1 MWNWLTDLHQRM
13 WSSACYLFVSCGVHW
28 CTFIWSNFFQARC
41 PISSYWRMYKP
52 TKKCFG
58 LWREVRLQW
67 CWEWTGL
74 WIWWQH
80 LQSLCEMKRR
90 TCYLRVVTV
99 SLKNCALTKYCQ
111 ADCESQPS
119 NFVCGSDNKFYKSE
133 CHMRKDNCGKHMFV
147 IPMKRCLENFQFKGC
162 SRMCAKEFE
171 PVCGSDGKTYS
182 NECFLDIEKCRSKSA
197 DLTIKYY
204 GACGRPDEPS
214 QNYLY

>member
-1 MWNWLTDLHQRM
+1 M
-13 WSSACYLFVSCGVHW
+13 WSSACHLLVSVNDNCCTSIKSHFSRRGVQLAHIGECTNLQRSALDCGE
-28 CTFIWSNFFQARC
+28 RC
-41 PISSYWRMYKP
+41 GYEDVESGPVCGSDGNTY
-52 TKKCFG
+52 T
-58 LWREVRLQW
+58 
-67 CWEWTGL
+67 
-74 WIWWQH
+74 
-80 LQSLCEMKRR
+80 SLCEMKRR
-90 TCYLRVVTV
+90 TCFLRVVAV

-119 NFVCGSDNKFYKSE
+119 NFVCGSDNKFYKSD
-133 CHMRKDNCGKHMFV
+133 CHMRKENCGKHMFV